1 MVEEL
6 EQLKV
11 SLVSVGP
18 DGFRRFWW
26 VLVKSSTCLVPVV
39 SRVDGLLNGFGNFR
53 ARCDL
58 RGEISVNGGLN
69 VETAEVMDHQRTE
82 SREPEAHTATDGS
95 VDVLDRGDAAIQ
107 EIPDFALH
115 RDLDSVDQKSRQF
128 LVDAN
133 GEFARP
139 AQEGQRRFDGLFR
152 RLRAADNLY
161 RWNDV

>member
-53 ARCDL
+53 ARCAL

-69 VETAEVMDHQRTE
+69 VDTAEVMDHQRTE
-82 SREPEAHTATDGS
+82 SRKPKAHAATDGS
-95 VDVLDRGDAAIQ
+95 VDIFCRSDPAV
-107 EIPDFALH
+107 EHIPDLTLH
-115 RDLDSVDQKSRQF
+115 GDLHSIDQKSRQL

-133 GEFARP
+133 GELA
-139 AQEGQRRFDGLFR
+139 
-152 RLRAADNLY
+152 
-161 RWNDV
+161 